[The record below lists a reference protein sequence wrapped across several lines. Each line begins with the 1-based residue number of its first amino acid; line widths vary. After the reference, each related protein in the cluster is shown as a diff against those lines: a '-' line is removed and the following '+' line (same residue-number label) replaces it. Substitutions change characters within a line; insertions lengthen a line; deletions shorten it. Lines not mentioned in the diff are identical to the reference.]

1 MTVGEAAGKRVY
13 RNPLSDYYDQI
24 LFFILFL
31 LGSGGIWTLKRLNFS
46 QIAAT
51 SFPLSLMILYAA
63 IAIITKRFRLR
74 EDRVGDNIY
83 YLGFLFTLTSLAYA
97 LYLYDPDGS
106 GATEIITNFGIAIFT
121 TIFGLAGR
129 VLFNQMRQDPIEYE
143 REARYSLAE
152 ASMAMRSQLAD
163 IATEL
168 SSFKRRIVQI
178 VEEGVVDVSN
188 TAKHSMATS
197 VRDFSGA
204 ATEVIDKIRSAFAAF
219 TDHSSRLN
227 EIASKNVD
235 ALQSLF
241 ERIERIEASPETLAA
256 KLDPVVKKFEEL
268 ADEALQQNKNHTKD
282 LKRLRQAMDA
292 ATAASEA
299 LQKSLITSDGAVSK
313 KWEALISASDKM
325 QTTAAQFTETLR
337 KANATL
343 ATNING
349 DVASQTRIVSE
360 LRTAME
366 SDLEAMRRHRASID
380 QMVTE
385 SRQALQSLQGTL
397 VSLSRTMVEQLGGR

>member
-1 MTVGEAAGKRVY
+1 
-13 RNPLSDYYDQI
+13 
-24 LFFILFL
+24 
-31 LGSGGIWTLKRLNFS
+31 
-46 QIAAT
+46 
-51 SFPLSLMILYAA
+51 MILYAA

-178 VEEGVVDVSN
+178 AEEGVVDVSN

-299 LQKSLITSDGAVSK
+299 LQKSLIASDGAVSK

>member
-1 MTVGEAAGKRVY
+1 MTIGEAAGKRAY

-24 LFFILFL
+24 LFFVLFV
-31 LGSGGIWTLKRLNFS
+31 LGSVGIWTLKRLNFS
-46 QIAAT
+46 QIAVT

-83 YLGFLFTLTSLAYA
+83 YLGFLYTLTSLAYA
-97 LYLYDPDGS
+97 LYVYNPDGS
-106 GATEIITNFGIAIFT
+106 GATDIITNFGIAIFT

-129 VLFNQMRQDPIEYE
+129 VLFNQMRQDPVEYE

-152 ASMAMRSQLAD
+152 ASMAMRSELAN

-168 SSFKRRIVQI
+168 SVFKRRIAQI
-178 VEEGVVDVSN
+178 AEEGVVDVSN
-188 TAKHSMATS
+188 TAKGSMATS
-197 VRDFSGA
+197 VKDFSGA

-241 ERIERIEASPETLAA
+241 ERIERIEVSPETLAS

-268 ADEALQQNKNHTKD
+268 ADEALQQNKTHTKD
-282 LKRLRQAMDA
+282 LKRLRQAVEV
-292 ATAASEA
+292 ATFASEN
-299 LQKSLITSDGAVSK
+299 LQKSLTTSDGAVSR
-313 KWEALISASDKM
+313 KWDALISASDKI

-337 KANATL
+337 KANAIMTS
-343 ATNING
+343 NISS
-349 DVASQTRIVSE
+349 DVAAQTRIVSE
-360 LRTAME
+360 MRAAIE
-366 SDLEAMRRHRASID
+366 GDLEAMRRHRASIE

-385 SRQALQSLQGTL
+385 SREALQSLQGTL
-397 VSLSRTMVEQLGGR
+397 VSLTRAMVEQLGGR